1 FRQKFLVPLFP
12 KSGEEKGC
20 QSNVEI
26 RSISPKVFGSAFSK
40 KRRRKRLSVERRNT
54 QYFVKSFWFRF
65 LQKAEKKKKEFR
77 FLQKV
82 ENKIKFNI
90 V

>member
-1 FRQKFLVPLFP
+1 MKKYAVFRQKFLVPLFT
-12 KSGEEKGC
+12 KSGEE
-20 QSNVEI
+20 
-26 RSISPKVFGSAFSK
+26 
-40 KRRRKRLSVERRNT
+40 
-54 QYFVKSFWFRF
+54 
-65 LQKAEKKKKEFR
+65 KKEFR